1 MDKSGIRILYV
12 EDDETLSYLT
22 RDNLE
27 LIGYKVTH
35 VNNGRDALS
44 IFKENNFDLCI
55 VDIVLP
61 VMDGYTLT
69 EEIRKIN
76 KEIPVLFLTARLLD
90 EDRIK
95 GFKTGADDYITK
107 PFSIKELALRIDVFF
122 KRRKIISNNSPDIL
136 SIGKSQFDYLNLVL
150 TCNSQEINLTQ
161 REGELLRYFISNKNK
176 VLKREDI
183 LKDVWGDDDYFLG
196 RSLDVFVSRLR
207 KIVKEDSAIVFEN
220 IHGVGFRLKEVL
232 HKILPQS

>member
-1 MDKSGIRILYV
+1 MDKAGIRILYV

-27 LIGYKVTH
+27 LIGYSVTH
-35 VNNGRDALS
+35 VGNGLDALA

-55 VDIVLP
+55 IDIMLP
-61 VMDGYTLT
+61 AMDGYTLT

-76 KEIPVLFLTARLLD
+76 KEIPILFLTARLLD

-107 PFSIKELALRIDVFF
+107 PFSIKELSLRIEVFF
-122 KRRKIISNNSPDIL
+122 KRRKIFEDNTSGVISISNSR
-136 SIGKSQFDYLNLVL
+136 FDYSNLVIH
-150 TCNSQEINLTQ
+150 CNSKEINLTQ
-161 REGELLRYFISNKNK
+161 REGELLKYFISNKNK
-176 VLKREDI
+176 VLKRDEI
-183 LKDVWGDDDYFLG
+183 LKDIWGDDDYFLG

-207 KIVKEDSAIVFEN
+207 KMVKDDPGIVFEN
-220 IHGVGFRLKEVL
+220 IHGVGFRLKEIPIKDKVL
-232 HKILPQS
+232 